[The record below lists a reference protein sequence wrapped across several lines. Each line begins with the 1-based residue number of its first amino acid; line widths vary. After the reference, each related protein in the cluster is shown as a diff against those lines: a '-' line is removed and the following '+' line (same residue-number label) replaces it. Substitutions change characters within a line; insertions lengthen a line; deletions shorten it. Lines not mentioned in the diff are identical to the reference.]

1 MAELIQDPWLSQRL
15 ADRAVIQRAESVLY
29 PAIRAAVA
37 EYLAEVRREVLH
49 TTTASAHTFAPRGP
63 DLNGF
68 PDDSF
73 WYRLVNGRIRPAS
86 RRLFDQAWL
95 RISAARDRMGG
106 RSEDHGEGLAHR
118 LAAFPRN
125 VYERIRTGLAEGMA
139 RGESPDQ
146 LRARVAALATLEEW
160 DGQVMTMTRTETMTA
175 LNAGAFQGAL
185 TEQQRTG
192 EKWVKRWQATH
203 DQRVR
208 HTHKDA
214 DGQLRPLTK
223 NFRVGESQ
231 LQFPGDPRG
240 TPEEVINCRCSAR
253 YGPADDPSL
262 TAAALATHPP
272 RRTP

>member
-1 MAELIQDPWLSQRL
+1 MAELIQDPWLAQRM
-15 ADRAVIQRAESVLY
+15 ADRALIQRAESVLY
-29 PAIRAAVA
+29 PAVRQAVDA
-37 EYLAEVRREVLH
+37 YLAEVIREVLH

-73 WYRLVNGRIRPAS
+73 WYRLVNDRIRPAS
-86 RRLFDQAWL
+86 RRVFDQAYL
-95 RISAARDRMGG
+95 RISAIRDRLPG
-106 RSEDHGEGLAHR
+106 RSADHGDGLAHR
-118 LAAFPRN
+118 LASFPRN
-125 VYERIRTGLAEGMA
+125 VYDRLRTAVAEGMA
-139 RGESPDQ
+139 RGENPDQ

-160 DGQVMTMTRTETMTA
+160 DGQAMTMTRTETMTA

-185 TEQQRTG
+185 TEQEATG
-192 EKWVKRWQATH
+192 VKWSKRWQSTH

-223 NFRVGESQ
+223 TFRVGESR
-231 LQFPGDPRG
+231 LQFPGDPTG

-262 TAAALATHPP
+262 TAAPTA
-272 RRTP
+272 RRTA